1 MTKSFGFVGLLFGA
15 VLRLPITFY
24 LRDMLMDIILEIIAE
39 KKARNI
45 EPTHAL
51 FKDVF
56 DRATI
61 EGIAAD
67 EIRNGLNELFINGE
81 IEVGDTLNDKWIRIL
96 NN

>member
-1 MTKSFGFVGLLFGA
+1 MFMLKNIISE
-15 VLRLPITFY
+15 ITA
-24 LRDMLMDIILEIIAE
+24 D

-67 EIRNGLNELFINGE
+67 DIRNGLNELFINGE
-81 IEVGDTLNDKWIRIL
+81 IEVGRTINDKYIKIK
-96 NN
+96 

>member
-1 MTKSFGFVGLLFGA
+1 
-15 VLRLPITFY
+15 
-24 LRDMLMDIILEIIAE
+24 MLNNIILKVISD
-39 KKARNI
+39 KKKRNI

-51 FKDVF
+51 FKEVF

-81 IEVGDTLNDKWIRIL
+81 IEVGDTLNDKWIRNLIL
-96 NN
+96 KTK

>member
-1 MTKSFGFVGLLFGA
+1 M
-15 VLRLPITFY
+15 FY
-24 LRDMLMDIILEIIAE
+24 NMISEIINQISSE

-67 EIRNGLNELFINGE
+67 DIRKGLNELFINGE

-96 NN
+96 

>member
-1 MTKSFGFVGLLFGA
+1 
-15 VLRLPITFY
+15 
-24 LRDMLMDIILEIIAE
+24 MLKNIILEIIAD
-39 KKARNI
+39 KKQRNI

-67 EIRNGLNELFINGE
+67 EIKSGLNELFINGE
-81 IEVGDTLNDKWIRIL
+81 IEVGDTLNDKYIKI
-96 NN
+96 NEKEN

>member
-1 MTKSFGFVGLLFGA
+1 MR
-15 VLRLPITFY
+15 LRMY
-24 LRDMLMDIILEIIAE
+24 MLKNTILEIIAD

-45 EPTHAL
+45 EPSHAL
-51 FKDVF
+51 FKEVF

-81 IEVGDTLNDKWIRIL
+81 IEVGRTINDKYIKIK
-96 NN
+96 

>member
-1 MTKSFGFVGLLFGA
+1 
-15 VLRLPITFY
+15 
-24 LRDMLMDIILEIIAE
+24 MLKNIISGIIAD

-45 EPTHAL
+45 EPAHVL
-51 FKDVF
+51 FKEVF

-67 EIRNGLNELFINGE
+67 DIRNGLNELFINGE

-96 NN
+96 

>member
-1 MTKSFGFVGLLFGA
+1 
-15 VLRLPITFY
+15 
-24 LRDMLMDIILEIIAE
+24 MLKNIILKIISD

-67 EIRNGLNELFINGE
+67 EIKNGLNEFFINGE
-81 IEVGDTLNDKWIRIL
+81 IEVGDTLNVKWIRVL
-96 NN
+96 

>member
-1 MTKSFGFVGLLFGA
+1 
-15 VLRLPITFY
+15 
-24 LRDMLMDIILEIIAE
+24 MLKNIILKVIAD
-39 KKARNI
+39 KKQRNI

-61 EGIAAD
+61 EGIAVD
-67 EIRNGLNELFINGE
+67 DIRNGLNELFINCE

-96 NN
+96 

>member
-1 MTKSFGFVGLLFGA
+1 MF
-15 VLRLPITFY
+15 
-24 LRDMLMDIILEIIAE
+24 MLKNIILKVIAD

-51 FKDVF
+51 FKEVF

-67 EIRNGLNELFINGE
+67 DIRKGLNELFINGE
-81 IEVGDTLNDKWIRIL
+81 IEVGRTINDKYIKIK
-96 NN
+96 

>member
-1 MTKSFGFVGLLFGA
+1 
-15 VLRLPITFY
+15 
-24 LRDMLMDIILEIIAE
+24 MLQNIILKIIAD
-39 KKARNI
+39 KKQRNI

-67 EIRNGLNELFINGE
+67 EIRKGLNELFIAGE
-81 IEVGDTLNDKWIRIL
+81 IEVGDTLNDKWIRVL
-96 NN
+96 

>member
-1 MTKSFGFVGLLFGA
+1 MR
-15 VLRLPITFY
+15 LRMY
-24 LRDMLMDIILEIIAE
+24 MLKNTILEIIAD
-39 KKARNI
+39 KKQRNI
-45 EPTHAL
+45 EPSHAL

-81 IEVGDTLNDKWIRIL
+81 IEVGRTINDKYITIK
-96 NN
+96 

>member
-1 MTKSFGFVGLLFGA
+1 MR
-15 VLRLPITFY
+15 LRMY
-24 LRDMLMDIILEIIAE
+24 MLYNMILKIINQISSE
-39 KKARNI
+39 KKASNI

-51 FKDVF
+51 FKEVF

-67 EIRNGLNELFINGE
+67 EIRKGLNELFINCD
-81 IEVGDTLNDKWIRIL
+81 IEVGDTINDKWIRIL